1 MLIVT
6 LQSVMLVM
14 MATIFVVFR
23 RPRSARIPAGTE
35 RFRFGNARWMIVAYC
50 VLFSA
55 FGDYLWAF
63 PQRPQGPNAVYAYAF
78 LADVMP
84 AIFLYSFVYYWALY
98 VDLNDSDIAVA
109 TLFGVERW
117 PYSSVGKA
125 DISTGFAGRRPMN
138 ATMLYDT
145 RGRKIVRV
153 TGNFNDYSR
162 FISLLKDRLRPTDA
176 LVLGRS
182 NEGTRVIKSR
192 ARK

>member
-1 MLIVT
+1 MLIVIV
-6 LQSVMLVM
+6 QSLMLVM

-23 RPRSARIPAGTE
+23 SPRSVPIPAGTE
-35 RFRFGNARWMIVAYC
+35 RFRFGNARWMVVAYC

-63 PQRPQGPNAVYAYAF
+63 PPRHEGPHAVYAYVF

-84 AIFLYSFVYYWALY
+84 AILLYSFVYYWALH
-98 VDLNDSDIAVA
+98 VDLNDSEIVVA
-109 TLFGVERW
+109 TLSGVERW

-125 DISTGFAGRRPMN
+125 NISTGFSGVRPLR
-138 ATMLYDT
+138 ATMLYDK
-145 RGRKIVRV
+145 RGRKIVRM

-162 FISLLKDRLRPTDA
+162 FISLLKDRLQHTDA
-176 LVLGRS
+176 LVQGRS
-182 NEGTRVIKSR
+182 DKGTWVIKSR